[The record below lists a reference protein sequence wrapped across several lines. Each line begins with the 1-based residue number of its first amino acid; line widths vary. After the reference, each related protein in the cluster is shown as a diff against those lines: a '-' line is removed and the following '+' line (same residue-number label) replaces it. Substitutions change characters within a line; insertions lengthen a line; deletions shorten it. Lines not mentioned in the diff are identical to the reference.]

1 MTTFNHI
8 LPVAFDGTGSRSNG
22 KTIHIAHTVYECV
35 VEEYLQGYL
44 EDTSVLNA
52 VRFHRTNVVS
62 SRPLLSVVTTESL
75 LQVFP
80 GG

>member
-8 LPVAFDGTGSRSNG
+8 LSIASDGTGSRSNG
-22 KTIHIAHTVYECV
+22 KTIHIAHCV

-52 VRFHRTNVVS
+52 ARLHRTSVLS
-62 SRPLLSVVTTESL
+62 SRLLLPQETVVTTGSL
-75 LQVFP
+75 LHVFP
-80 GG
+80 GV